1 MKLTSGAF
9 RTLLTLALGGA
20 VLLFPTQ
27 AQANH
32 PVLLEGNNAA
42 NGPANT
48 TNVQPGTAGDYDGDG
63 LVGTA
68 EDTDNPTDRVF
79 GTLTAA
85 LLAANGGANANG
97 HVIIVT
103 SGRFGEQ
110 VRIPNPEGGQNAVNG
125 VTIIEAAPGVQANI
139 DAVVAG
145 DPGNAARQAGPGI
158 IIDTAEINRTIIL
171 RNLVIRNFTVGLQI
185 RGNARV
191 TVEKCRFDSNLNA
204 NVVAGGNSSLT
215 MTECSVNAAGQRF
228 NPMPGTA
235 GPGNGVVIT
244 GTARA
249 SIARSTISGNTAGGV
264 VNEGR
269 GEVRL
274 IGNNIFDN
282 GRDLIGR
289 FRSPSG
295 DRLRGG

>member
-1 MKLTSGAF
+1 MKPRVSAPQ
-9 RTLLTLALGGA
+9 TLLTLALGGA

-27 AQANH
+27 AKANH
-32 PVLLEGNNAA
+32 PVFLEGNNAA

-48 TNVQPGTAGDYDGDG
+48 STVQPGTAGDYDGDG
-63 LVGTA
+63 NVGVA
-68 EDTDNPTDRVF
+68 EDTDNATDRVF

-103 SGRFGEQ
+103 SGRFAES
-110 VRIPNPEGGQNAVNG
+110 VRIPNTEGGQAMVNG
-125 VTIIEAAPGVQANI
+125 VTVIEAAPGVQANI

-158 IIDTAEINRTIIL
+158 VIDTTQTDRTVIL

-185 RGNARV
+185 GGNARV
-191 TVEKCRFDSNLNA
+191 TVEKCRFDSNITA
-204 NVVAGGNSSLT
+204 NVVAGGNSRLT

-228 NPMPGTA
+228 NPMPATA
-235 GPGNGVVIT
+235 NPGHGIVIT

-249 SIARSTISGNTAGGV
+249 SIARSTISGNTASGV
-264 VNEGR
+264 QNEGR

-282 GRDLIGR
+282 GRDLVGR

-295 DRLRGG
+295 DRLRGN